1 MSVTTGPQM
10 SLAPVSSRT
19 SAGYVGHLQGRPFHG
34 CGLTLFAS
42 IAAIWLAYFN
52 HNLGTLTAIQ
62 QAAQQS
68 VFDPMNTIVKLGLGV
83 ILGLIGGR
91 TNSNHEAARTVQRA
105 SSGLARLLGASA
117 PRQLPSLHDADNL
130 TI

>member
-1 MSVTTGPQM
+1 MSRPAHRCLWLSYRHEQAPDM
-10 SLAPVSSRT
+10 SATFKAVLFTV
-19 SAGYVGHLQGRPFHG
+19 VGF
-34 CGLTLFAS
+34 TLFAS

-91 TNSNHEAARTVQRA
+91 TNSNHEAARTV
-105 SSGLARLLGASA
+105 
-117 PRQLPSLHDADNL
+117 
-130 TI
+130 